1 MVAPTPTPV
10 QPVYETD
17 VSDAEWELV
26 RPHVDVR
33 AKTRPQRTV
42 DLRIVLHARLYKV
55 RTGCQWRLLPR
66 GFPPRSTVSYYFQQW
81 AKKGVLMRINDILRQ
96 QVRTVLEG
104 RNADPSAGV
113 IDTQSVKSTEVGGPE
128 RGVDGGKKV
137 NGRKRHLLVDTLGLL
152 ITVIVHAAN
161 LSDGHGARRVLEGTQ
176 QRGIQLKKI
185 WADQTYRGDLRAWM
199 ADAHLGDLEIVE
211 RLPGQKGFQVQ
222 PRRWVVER
230 THAWMGRNRQLSK
243 EYDVNPT
250 SSEGWIYLASIRL
263 LIRRLTKTA

>member
-1 MVAPTPTPV
+1 MMVAPTPTPV

-152 ITVIVHAAN
+152 ITVIVHAATSLMGMVPDECSKERSN
-161 LSDGHGARRVLEGTQ
+161 GASNSRKSGLTRPTGVICGHG
-176 QRGIQLKKI
+176 
-185 WADQTYRGDLRAWM
+185 W
-199 ADAHLGDLEIVE
+199 
-211 RLPGQKGFQVQ
+211 
-222 PRRWVVER
+222 R
-230 THAWMGRNRQLSK
+230 THTWGIWRSLSVCLGK
-243 EYDVNPT
+243 KAFRYNLVGGWSNVPT
-250 SSEGWIYLASIRL
+250 LGWGA
-263 LIRRLTKTA
+263 TAN